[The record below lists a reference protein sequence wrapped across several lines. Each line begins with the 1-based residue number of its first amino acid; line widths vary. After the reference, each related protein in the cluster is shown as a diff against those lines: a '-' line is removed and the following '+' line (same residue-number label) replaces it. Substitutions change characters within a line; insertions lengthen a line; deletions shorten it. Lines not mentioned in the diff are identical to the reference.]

1 MTIDFEDGV
10 DIYWARQQVSER
22 LGGLTE
28 SLPAGIT
35 GGMAPITTPLG
46 EMFMFTV
53 DGEGYTLAGS
63 PTLAFSGEKVIAGQA
78 LVWSG
83 RVPAVAPAAPASQ
96 AVAVTAETGE
106 PADGADPDGTTRV
119 DRPEPV
125 GQED

>member
-1 MTIDFEDGV
+1 M
-10 DIYWARQQVSER
+10 
-22 LGGLTE
+22 
-28 SLPAGIT
+28 PAGKLAYRLVT
-35 GGMAPITTPLG
+35 GEPAAAFDQEVSAAL
-46 EMFMFTV
+46 
-53 DGEGYTLAGS
+53 GEGYTLAGS